1 MKKKLRDKRVI
12 GVIPARMGS
21 SRYPGKPL
29 AKILNMP
36 MIEHVY
42 KRSLMSKTL
51 DNLFVATPDE
61 EIKKSV
67 ESFGGKVIMTS
78 PRHNR
83 CTDRIA
89 EAVKNIDCEIVVNIQ
104 GDEPLLYPEIID
116 MTVMP
121 FFEDDDI
128 VSTNPIAKI
137 TNRNDIEDRNDVKVV
152 CDCNGYIMYFSRE
165 PIPSRYLSKDA
176 DIHKL
181 VCIMPFRKDFL
192 MNFSKLEQTPLEKIE
207 SIDNLRIL
215 ENGYKI
221 KAIIIPK
228 SIDGVDT
235 PQDREKVEEIMLT
248 DPLFPKYNSKKS

>member
-1 MKKKLRDKRVI
+1 MKRKLKGKKII

-29 AKILNMP
+29 AEILNMP

-42 KRSLMSKTL
+42 KRSLLSKML
-51 DNLFVATPDE
+51 DDLFVATPDE
-61 EIKKSV
+61 EIKEVV
-67 ESFGGKVIMTS
+67 EAFGGRVIMTS
-78 PRHNR
+78 PSHNR

-89 EAVKNIDCEIVVNIQ
+89 EAVKNIDCEVVVNIQ

-116 MTVMP
+116 LTVKP
-121 FFEDDDI
+121 FFEDDNI

-137 TNRNDIEDRNDVKVV
+137 INQDDIEDRNDVKVV
-152 CDCNGYIMYFSRE
+152 CDCNGYIMYMSRE

-176 DIHKL
+176 LMYKL

-207 SIDNLRIL
+207 SIDNLRII
-215 ENGYKI
+215 EHGYKI
-221 KAIIIPK
+221 KAVIIPK
-228 SIDGVDT
+228 GIDGVDT
-235 PQDREKVEEIMLT
+235 PQDRQKVEKLMLT
-248 DPLFPKYNSKKS
+248 DPLYPKYKRV